1 MAAHDMYT
9 ILLLCLQNG
18 AKMLIFNAKSPTLH
32 RITSSM

>member
-18 AKMLIFNAKSPTLH
+18 AKMLIFKAKSPMPH

>member
-18 AKMLIFNAKSPTLH
+18 AKMLIFKAKKPNAA
-32 RITSSM
+32 

>member
-18 AKMLIFNAKSPTLH
+18 AKMLVFKTKSPTAH
-32 RITSSM
+32 RIMSSM

>member
-18 AKMLIFNAKSPTLH
+18 AKMLIFNAKSPMSH

>member
-18 AKMLIFNAKSPTLH
+18 AKMLIFNAKSPMPH

>member
-1 MAAHDMYT
+1 MATHDMYI

-18 AKMLIFNAKSPTLH
+18 AKMLIFNAKSPMPH